1 MKNKKLIKKFIP
13 TVVIGGL
20 VISSLPVYVF
30 ASAGEKM
37 EGGNKDYFGD
47 IEYNENDD
55 SYVEEERKRGSD
67 EVNLEESY
75 EEKRNPSFISAS
87 APQSRMMLTSGLS
100 PIERKPKKDP
110 RMEINQTGIK
120 KDNIEYI
127 KKIIDS
133 KIANGIQHTSF
144 LNYDITKTPEGKDV
158 VKSDKIRKINKIVLS
173 DKVEKIAPDAFK
185 YEDIEE
191 VVISGSVKEIGARAF
206 YHCENLK
213 RVIIGDGVK
222 CIKANAFNGCV
233 ALKEIIIPDS
243 VETIESNAFKDCI
256 WLKKV
261 VMGGIKKISSTA
273 FVNCRNLTITVANM
287 SEIEVEVEGMEE
299 VGRGIKKISS
309 TAFVNC
315 RNLTITVANMSEIE
329 VEEMEEE
336 EMEEV
341 VKSNIYYDEG
351 NGLIYRL
358 NDDGTAEVIDCY
370 DAGSTTIEV
379 PATIK
384 HEDIPYAITKI
395 GDRAFT
401 QFLKKTKDMEIV
413 LPESVK
419 KIGDNILLFGTI
431 KLRHRLGVEIEI
443 GSNLDNVEILSFGER
458 YDIDTEIRG
467 EDGKTKKILVVKGK
481 QTVVSQTTESEE
493 I

>member
-1 MKNKKLIKKFIP
+1 
-13 TVVIGGL
+13 
-20 VISSLPVYVF
+20 
-30 ASAGEKM
+30 
-37 EGGNKDYFGD
+37 
-47 IEYNENDD
+47 
-55 SYVEEERKRGSD
+55 
-67 EVNLEESY
+67 
-75 EEKRNPSFISAS
+75 
-87 APQSRMMLTSGLS
+87 
-100 PIERKPKKDP
+100 
-110 RMEINQTGIK
+110 
-120 KDNIEYI
+120 
-127 KKIIDS
+127 
-133 KIANGIQHTSF
+133 
-144 LNYDITKTPEGKDV
+144 
-158 VKSDKIRKINKIVLS
+158 
-173 DKVEKIAPDAFK
+173 
-185 YEDIEE
+185 
-191 VVISGSVKEIGARAF
+191 
-206 YHCENLK
+206 
-213 RVIIGDGVK
+213 
-222 CIKANAFNGCV
+222 
-233 ALKEIIIPDS
+233 
-243 VETIESNAFKDCI
+243 
-256 WLKKV
+256 
-261 VMGGIKKISSTA
+261 
-273 FVNCRNLTITVANM
+273 
-287 SEIEVEVEGMEE
+287 
-299 VGRGIKKISS
+299 
-309 TAFVNC
+309 
-315 RNLTITVANMSEIE
+315 MSEIE